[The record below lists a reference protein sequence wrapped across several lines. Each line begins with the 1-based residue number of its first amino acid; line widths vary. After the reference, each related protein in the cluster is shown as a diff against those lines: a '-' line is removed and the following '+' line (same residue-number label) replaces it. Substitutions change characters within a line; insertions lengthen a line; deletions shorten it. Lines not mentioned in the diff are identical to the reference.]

1 MSILSHIN
9 QLNNINNKAYTC
21 SNFQK
26 STFSLMSAV
35 LEKTPRPTQQWISVI
50 SLAFAAFI
58 FNTTEFIPV
67 ALLSDI
73 GQSFAMP
80 ATDVGIMITIYA
92 WVVAPISL
100 PIMLLTKNI
109 ERRFLLIALFVV
121 FILSH
126 AISYLAWDFNI
137 LLASRIGIAFS
148 HALFWSITASLAV
161 RVAPKGKEFQ
171 ALGLLATG
179 TALAMVLGI
188 PFGRMIGEAYGW
200 RNTFGLIAICAA
212 IICVILAKSLP
223 KLPSLNSGSLSSLAE
238 FIKRPSLMMV
248 FALTVIMITA
258 QFTAYSYI
266 EPFTLSVAH
275 FASTQTTTLLLIYG
289 GAGLIGSF
297 LFGKLG
303 ARYPKLFIP
312 LSCAMLATSM
322 LLILP
327 LAHSVLQLTTLSLFW
342 GMSIIIFSLA
352 LQAKTLNLASDA
364 TDVAMAIYSGLYNVG
379 IGGGALLGGIVS
391 VNYGLSTIG
400 IIGGIL
406 AVFGTLLALI
416 LIRRNDFIRTN

>member
-1 MSILSHIN
+1 MSSLSAEIPPN
-9 QLNNINNKAYTC
+9 
-21 SNFQK
+21 
-26 STFSLMSAV
+26 
-35 LEKTPRPTQQWISVI
+35 PTRQWVSVI
-50 SLAFAAFI
+50 TLAFAAFI

-73 GQSFAMP
+73 GASFNMP
-80 ATDVGIMITIYA
+80 ATDVGIMITLYA

-100 PIMLLTKNI
+100 PMMLMTRNV

-126 AISYLAWDFNI
+126 GLSYFAWNFNV

-200 RNTFGLIAICAA
+200 RNTFALIAIGAA
-212 IICVILAKSLP
+212 IICLTLAKTLP
-223 KLPSLNSGSLSSLAE
+223 KLPSVNSGSLKSIGML
-238 FIKRPSLMMV
+238 FKRPSLVIV
-248 FALTVIMITA
+248 FALTIIIITA

-266 EPFTLSVAH
+266 EPFALNIAH
-275 FASTQTTTLLLIYG
+275 FSSSQTTTLLLIYG
-289 GAGLIGSF
+289 GAGFIGSY
-297 LFGKLG
+297 LFGKFG
-303 ARYPKLFIP
+303 NRYPKIAIP
-312 LSCAMLATSM
+312 LSSALLAMSM
-322 LLILP
+322 LLLLP
-327 LAHSVLQLTTLSLFW
+327 LAQGFNSLSVLSLFW
-342 GMSIIIFSLA
+342 GMSIICFSLA

-379 IGGGALLGGIVS
+379 IGGGALLGGMVTAS
-391 VNYGLSTIG
+391 YGLSQIG
-400 IIGGIL
+400 IVGGLL
-406 AVFGTLLALI
+406 AVLGTVLAFI
-416 LIRRNDFIRTN
+416 LVQRKDFIKV

>member
-1 MSILSHIN
+1 MSSLSAEIPPN
-9 QLNNINNKAYTC
+9 
-21 SNFQK
+21 
-26 STFSLMSAV
+26 
-35 LEKTPRPTQQWISVI
+35 PTRQWVSVI
-50 SLAFAAFI
+50 TLAFAAFI

-73 GQSFAMP
+73 GASFNMP
-80 ATDVGIMITIYA
+80 ATDVGIMITLYA

-100 PIMLLTKNI
+100 PMMLMTRNV

-126 AISYLAWDFNI
+126 GLSYFAWNFNV

-200 RNTFGLIAICAA
+200 RNTFALIAIGAA
-212 IICVILAKSLP
+212 IICLTLAKTLP
-223 KLPSLNSGSLSSLAE
+223 KLPSVNSGSLKSIGML
-238 FIKRPSLMMV
+238 FKRPSLVIV
-248 FALTVIMITA
+248 FALTIIIITA

-266 EPFTLSVAH
+266 EPFTLNIAH
-275 FASTQTTTLLLIYG
+275 FSSSQTTTLLLIYG
-289 GAGLIGSF
+289 GAGFIGSY
-297 LFGKLG
+297 LFGKFG
-303 ARYPKLFIP
+303 NQYPKIAIP
-312 LSCAMLATSM
+312 LSSALLAMSM
-322 LLILP
+322 LLLLP
-327 LAHSVLQLTTLSLFW
+327 LAQSFNSLSVLSLFW
-342 GMSIIIFSLA
+342 GMSIICFSLA

-364 TDVAMAIYSGLYNVG
+364 TDVAMAIYSGLYTVG
-379 IGGGALLGGIVS
+379 IGSGALLGGMVTAS
-391 VNYGLSTIG
+391 YGLSQIG
-400 IIGGIL
+400 MVGG
-406 AVFGTLLALI
+406 LLAI
-416 LIRRNDFIRTN
+416 LGTVLAFILVQRKDFIKG

>member
-1 MSILSHIN
+1 MSSLSAEIPPN
-9 QLNNINNKAYTC
+9 
-21 SNFQK
+21 
-26 STFSLMSAV
+26 
-35 LEKTPRPTQQWISVI
+35 PTRQWVSVI
-50 SLAFAAFI
+50 TLAFAAFI

-73 GQSFAMP
+73 GHSFNMQ
-80 ATDVGIMITIYA
+80 ATEVGIMITLYA

-100 PIMLLTKNI
+100 PMMLLTRNV

-126 AISYLAWDFNI
+126 GLSYFAWNFNV

-200 RNTFGLIAICAA
+200 RNTFALIALGAAVICLT
-212 IICVILAKSLP
+212 LAKTLP
-223 KLPSLNSGSLSSLAE
+223 KLPSVNSGSLKSIGIL
-238 FIKRPSLMMV
+238 FKRPSLVMV
-248 FALTVIMITA
+248 FGLTILIITA

-266 EPFTLSVAH
+266 EPFTLNIAH
-275 FASTQTTTLLLIYG
+275 FSSSQTTTLLLIYG
-289 GAGLIGSF
+289 GAGFIGSY
-297 LFGKLG
+297 LFGKFG
-303 ARYPKLFIP
+303 NQYPKIAIP
-312 LSCAMLATSM
+312 LSSALLAMSM

-327 LAHSVLQLTTLSLFW
+327 LAQGFNSLSILSLFW
-342 GMSIIIFSLA
+342 GMSIICFSLA

-379 IGGGALLGGIVS
+379 IGGGALLGGMVTAR
-391 VNYGLSTIG
+391 YGLSQIG
-400 IIGGIL
+400 IVGGLIAVLGTVLACIL
-406 AVFGTLLALI
+406 VQ
-416 LIRRNDFIRTN
+416 RKDFIKM

>member
-1 MSILSHIN
+1 MSSLS
-9 QLNNINNKAYTC
+9 
-21 SNFQK
+21 S
-26 STFSLMSAV
+26 
-35 LEKTPRPTQQWISVI
+35 ETPPNPTRQWICVI
-50 SLAFAAFI
+50 TLAFAAFI

-73 GQSFAMP
+73 GRSFNMP
-80 ATDVGIMITIYA
+80 ATDVGIMITLYA
-92 WVVAPISL
+92 WVVAPLSL
-100 PIMLLTKNI
+100 PLMLLTRNV

-121 FILSH
+121 FIISHGLS
-126 AISYLAWDFNI
+126 YFAWNFNV

-200 RNTFGLIAICAA
+200 RNTFALIALGAAVICLT
-212 IICVILAKSLP
+212 LAKTLP
-223 KLPSLNSGSLSSLAE
+223 KLPSVNSGSLKSIGLL
-238 FIKRPSLMMV
+238 FKRPSLVMV
-248 FALTVIMITA
+248 FALTIIIITA

-266 EPFTLSVAH
+266 EPFTLNIAH
-275 FASTQTTTLLLIYG
+275 FSSSQTTTLLLIYG
-289 GAGLIGSF
+289 GAGFIGSY
-297 LFGKLG
+297 LFGKFG
-303 ARYPKLFIP
+303 NQYPKIAIP
-312 LSCAMLATSM
+312 LSSALLAMSM

-327 LAHSVLQLTTLSLFW
+327 LAQGFNSLSILSLFW
-342 GMSIIIFSLA
+342 GMSIICFSLA

-379 IGGGALLGGIVS
+379 IGGGALLGGMVTAR
-391 VNYGLSTIG
+391 YGLSQIG
-400 IIGGIL
+400 LVGGLIAVLGTVLACIL
-406 AVFGTLLALI
+406 VQ
-416 LIRRNDFIRTN
+416 RKDFIKM

>member
-1 MSILSHIN
+1 MSSLSAEIPPN
-9 QLNNINNKAYTC
+9 
-21 SNFQK
+21 
-26 STFSLMSAV
+26 
-35 LEKTPRPTQQWISVI
+35 PTRQWVSVI
-50 SLAFAAFI
+50 TLAFAAFI

-73 GQSFAMP
+73 GASFNMP
-80 ATDVGIMITIYA
+80 ATEVGIMITLYA

-100 PIMLLTKNI
+100 PMMLMTRNV

-126 AISYLAWDFNI
+126 GLSYFAWNFNV

-200 RNTFGLIAICAA
+200 RNTFALIAIGAT
-212 IICVILAKSLP
+212 IICLTLAKTLP
-223 KLPSLNSGSLSSLAE
+223 KLPSVNSGSLKSIGML
-238 FIKRPSLMMV
+238 FKRPSLVMV
-248 FALTVIMITA
+248 FALTVIIITA

-266 EPFTLSVAH
+266 EPFTLNIAH
-275 FASTQTTTLLLIYG
+275 FSSSQTTTLLLIYG
-289 GAGLIGSF
+289 GAGFIGSY
-297 LFGKLG
+297 LFGKFG
-303 ARYPKLFIP
+303 NQYPKIAIP
-312 LSCAMLATSM
+312 LSSALLAMSM
-322 LLILP
+322 LLLLP
-327 LAHSVLQLTTLSLFW
+327 LAQGFNSLSVLSLFW
-342 GMSIIIFSLA
+342 GMSIICFSLA

-379 IGGGALLGGIVS
+379 IGGGALLGGMVTAS
-391 VNYGLSTIG
+391 YGLSQIG
-400 IIGGIL
+400 LVGGLIAVLGTVLTCIL
-406 AVFGTLLALI
+406 VQ
-416 LIRRNDFIRTN
+416 RKDFIKV

>member
-1 MSILSHIN
+1 MSSLSAEIPPN
-9 QLNNINNKAYTC
+9 
-21 SNFQK
+21 
-26 STFSLMSAV
+26 
-35 LEKTPRPTQQWISVI
+35 PTRQWVSVI
-50 SLAFAAFI
+50 TLAFAAFI

-73 GQSFAMP
+73 GHSFNMP
-80 ATDVGIMITIYA
+80 ATDVGIMITLYA

-100 PIMLLTKNI
+100 PMMLMTRNV

-126 AISYLAWDFNI
+126 GLSYFAWNFNV

-200 RNTFGLIAICAA
+200 RNTFALIAIGAA
-212 IICVILAKSLP
+212 IICLTLAKTLP
-223 KLPSLNSGSLSSLAE
+223 KLPSVNSGSLKSIGML
-238 FIKRPSLMMV
+238 FKRPSLVIV
-248 FALTVIMITA
+248 FALTVIIITA

-266 EPFTLSVAH
+266 EPFALNIAH
-275 FASTQTTTLLLIYG
+275 FSSSQTTTLLLIYG
-289 GAGLIGSF
+289 GAGFIGSY
-297 LFGKLG
+297 LFGKFG
-303 ARYPKLFIP
+303 NQYPKIAIP
-312 LSCAMLATSM
+312 LSSALLAMSM
-322 LLILP
+322 LLLLP
-327 LAHSVLQLTTLSLFW
+327 LAQGFNSLSVLSLFW
-342 GMSIIIFSLA
+342 GMSIICFSLA

-379 IGGGALLGGIVS
+379 IGGGALLGGMVTAS
-391 VNYGLSTIG
+391 YGLSQIG
-400 IIGGIL
+400 LVGGLIAVLGTVLACIL
-406 AVFGTLLALI
+406 VQ
-416 LIRRNDFIRTN
+416 RKDFIKV

>member
-1 MSILSHIN
+1 MTSSVT
-9 QLNNINNKAYTC
+9 Q
-21 SNFQK
+21 Q
-26 STFSLMSAV
+26 
-35 LEKTPRPTQQWISVI
+35 TPSPLQQWISVI

-109 ERRFLLIALFVV
+109 ERRFLLIALFMV

-126 AISYLAWDFNI
+126 ALSYIAWDFKI

-200 RNTFGLIAICAA
+200 RNTFGLIALCAA
-212 IICVILAKSLP
+212 LICLILAKSLP
-223 KLPSLNSGSLSSLAE
+223 KLPSLNSGSLSSLKA
-238 FIKRPSLMMV
+238 FIKRPSLMLV
-248 FALTVIMITA
+248 FALTVIIITA

-266 EPFTLSVAH
+266 EPFSLNIAH
-275 FASTQTTTLLLIYG
+275 FSSAQTTTLLLIYG

-303 ARYPKLFIP
+303 GKFPKLFIP
-312 LSCAMLATSM
+312 LSCAMLAMSM
-322 LLILP
+322 LMILP
-327 LAHSVLQLTTLSLFW
+327 LAGSVWSLTSLSLFW

-379 IGGGALLGGIVS
+379 IGGGALLGGMVTA
-391 VNYGLSTIG
+391 NYGLSQIG
-400 IIGGIL
+400 IVGGLVAVVGTVLAFIL
-406 AVFGTLLALI
+406 VQ
-416 LIRRNDFIRTN
+416 RKDFIKL

>member
-1 MSILSHIN
+1 MSSLSSEIH
-9 QLNNINNKAYTC
+9 
-21 SNFQK
+21 
-26 STFSLMSAV
+26 
-35 LEKTPRPTQQWISVI
+35 PHPTRQWICVI
-50 SLAFAAFI
+50 TLAFSAFI

-73 GQSFAMP
+73 GNSFNMP
-80 ATDVGIMITIYA
+80 ATDVGIMITLYA

-100 PIMLLTKNI
+100 PMMLLTRNV

-121 FILSH
+121 FIISHGLSCF
-126 AISYLAWDFNI
+126 AWDFNV

-200 RNTFGLIAICAA
+200 RNTFALIAIGAA
-212 IICVILAKSLP
+212 IVCLTLAKTLP
-223 KLPSLNSGSLSSLAE
+223 KLPSVNSGSIKSIGLL
-238 FIKRPSLMMV
+238 FKRPSLVMV
-248 FALTVIMITA
+248 FALTIIIITA

-266 EPFTLSVAH
+266 EPFTLNIAH
-275 FASTQTTTLLLIYG
+275 FSSSQTTTLLLIYG
-289 GAGLIGSF
+289 GAGFIGSY
-297 LFGKLG
+297 LFGKFG
-303 ARYPKLFIP
+303 SQYPKIAIP
-312 LSCAMLATSM
+312 LSSALLAMSM
-322 LLILP
+322 LLLLP
-327 LAHSVLQLTTLSLFW
+327 FAQGFNSLSVLSLFW
-342 GMSIIIFSLA
+342 GMSIICFSLA

-379 IGGGALLGGIVS
+379 IGGGALLGGMVTA
-391 VNYGLSTIG
+391 NYGLSQIG
-400 IIGGIL
+400 IVGGLVAVVGTVLAFIL
-406 AVFGTLLALI
+406 VQ
-416 LIRRNDFIRTN
+416 RKDFIKL

>member
-1 MSILSHIN
+1 MSMS
-9 QLNNINNKAYTC
+9 
-21 SNFQK
+21 
-26 STFSLMSAV
+26 SLETTS
-35 LEKTPRPTQQWISVI
+35 PNPSRQWVCVI
-50 SLAFAAFI
+50 TLAFAAFI

-100 PIMLLTKNI
+100 PMMLMTKNI
-109 ERRFLLIALFVV
+109 ERRFLLITLFIV
-121 FILSH
+121 FIACHILS
-126 AISYLAWDFNI
+126 YFAWSFNA
-137 LLASRIGIAFS
+137 LLVSRIGIAFS

-200 RNTFGLIAICAA
+200 RNTFALIAIGAA
-212 IICVILAKSLP
+212 IVCLTLAKMLP
-223 KLPSLNSGSLSSLAE
+223 KLPSINSGSFKSIGIL
-238 FIKRPSLMMV
+238 FKRPSLMLV
-248 FALTVIMITA
+248 FALTVIMISA

-266 EPFTLSVAH
+266 EPFTLNIAH
-275 FASTQTTTLLLIYG
+275 FSSSQTTTLLLVYG
-289 GAGLIGSF
+289 AAGFLGSY
-297 LFGKLG
+297 LFGKFG
-303 ARYPKLFIP
+303 ARHPKIAIP
-312 LSCAMLATSM
+312 LSSLCLAISM
-322 LLILP
+322 LLLLP
-327 LAHSVLQLTTLSLFW
+327 LAQDLIGLNVLSLFW
-342 GMSIIIFSLA
+342 GMGIIGLSLA

-379 IGGGALLGGIVS
+379 IGGGALLGGLVTAH
-391 VNYGLSTIG
+391 YGLTHIG
-400 IIGGIL
+400 FVGGLVAVIGT
-406 AVFGTLLALI
+406 VLALV
-416 LIRRNDFIRTN
+416 LVQRKDFMKL

>member
-1 MSILSHIN
+1 MSSLSSESPPN
-9 QLNNINNKAYTC
+9 
-21 SNFQK
+21 
-26 STFSLMSAV
+26 
-35 LEKTPRPTQQWISVI
+35 PTRQWVSVI
-50 SLAFAAFI
+50 TLAFAAFI

-73 GQSFAMP
+73 GHSFNMP
-80 ATDVGIMITIYA
+80 ATDVGIMITLYA

-100 PIMLLTKNI
+100 PMMLMTRNV

-126 AISYLAWDFNI
+126 GLSYFAWNFNV

-200 RNTFGLIAICAA
+200 RNTFALIAIGAA
-212 IICVILAKSLP
+212 LVCLTLAKTLP
-223 KLPSLNSGSLSSLAE
+223 RLPSVNSGSLKSIGML
-238 FIKRPSLMMV
+238 FKRPSLVIV
-248 FALTVIMITA
+248 FALTVIIITA

-266 EPFTLSVAH
+266 EPFALNIAH
-275 FASTQTTTLLLIYG
+275 FSSSQTTTLLLIYG
-289 GAGLIGSF
+289 GAGFIGSY
-297 LFGKLG
+297 LFGKFG
-303 ARYPKLFIP
+303 NQYPKIAIP
-312 LSCAMLATSM
+312 LSSALLAMSM
-322 LLILP
+322 LLLLP
-327 LAHSVLQLTTLSLFW
+327 LAQGFNSLSVLSLFW
-342 GMSIIIFSLA
+342 GMSIICFSLA

-379 IGGGALLGGIVS
+379 IGGGALLGGMVTAS
-391 VNYGLSTIG
+391 YGLSQIG
-400 IIGGIL
+400 LVGGLIAVLGTVLACIL
-406 AVFGTLLALI
+406 VQ
-416 LIRRNDFIRTN
+416 RKDFIKV